1 MIPNGANIEV
11 TEANKIDYISKMVE
25 FRLTDGVKVRI
36 KKVKFTMIIRGLIY
50 CKILICDPKKH
61 QIAGLAHG
69 FNEVVNIKLLKT
81 LEITDLE
88 LILNG
93 TQEIDV
99 QDWRS
104 NTEYRGGYFDSH
116 ENISLFWDYI
126 HNLSN
131 G

>member
-1 MIPNGANIEV
+1 MDV
-11 TEANKIDYISKMVE
+11 LVQE
-25 FRLTDGVKVRI
+25 FRVCPIFVR
-36 KKVKFTMIIRGLIY
+36 LIY
-50 CKILICDPKKH
+50 CNILSYDPKKH

>member
-1 MIPNGANIEV
+1 M
-11 TEANKIDYISKMVE
+11 
-25 FRLTDGVKVRI
+25 
-36 KKVKFTMIIRGLIY
+36 
-50 CKILICDPKKH
+50 
-61 QIAGLAHG
+61 
-69 FNEVVNIKLLKT
+69 NIKLLKT

-131 G
+131 GKSKHKN

>member
-1 MIPNGANIEV
+1 M
-11 TEANKIDYISKMVE
+11 
-25 FRLTDGVKVRI
+25 
-36 KKVKFTMIIRGLIY
+36 
-50 CKILICDPKKH
+50 
-61 QIAGLAHG
+61 
-69 FNEVVNIKLLKT
+69 NIKLLKT
-81 LEITDLE
+81 LDITDLE

-126 HNLSN
+126 HNLTN
-131 G
+131 GNSKHKNETLLLF